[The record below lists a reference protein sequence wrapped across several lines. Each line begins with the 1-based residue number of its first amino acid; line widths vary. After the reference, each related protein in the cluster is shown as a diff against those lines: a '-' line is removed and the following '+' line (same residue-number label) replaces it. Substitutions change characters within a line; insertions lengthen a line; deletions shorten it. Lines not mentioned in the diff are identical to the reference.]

1 MVFVD
6 RRIWKEVRGD
16 EPLLMRMSHQSFR
29 SRSSTA
35 GPPLR
40 DPFAVAEGKR
50 NMALDEFAV
59 AEEEEDEDYGDWSD
73 VSV

>member
-1 MVFVD
+1 
-6 RRIWKEVRGD
+6 
-16 EPLLMRMSHQSFR
+16 MRLSHQSFR

-50 NMALDEFAV
+50 SMLVDEFAV
-59 AEEEEDEDYGDWSD
+59 AEEEEDEDDGDWSD